1 MELVSYQCNF
11 KSPTCS
17 LAVLLI
23 HILSDSLT
31 YRLIYSLILFTAHSS
46 TQSLPHLF
54 PPTPTRLPYTLSLTH
69 KLPTL
74 FLVCLVVRSI
84 IRFLFW
90 SPAHSLTRSL
100 AHSPT
105 HPLIHWDTNSLINSM
120 RHSLA
125 DPLRGILTGPSIDV
139 LTFRDAFNEV
149 LTHWPIQSGK
159 GHQQHMPRA
168 RTLGNELVRKEL
180 PQERRTAG
188 VPRMSGNPKAFTLT
202 VNLSNTDIFRR
213 LVCYLH
219 YFTE

>member
-105 HPLIHWDTNSLINSM
+105 HPLTRSLTHSRHSSPTRLLTCSLTNPHIHLLP
-120 RHSLA
+120 HSLA
-125 DPLRGILTGPSIDV
+125 HSLTTHLFPHPPTHPITHPPTHTHPLTRSL
-139 LTFRDAFNEV
+139 
-149 LTHWPIQSGK
+149 
-159 GHQQHMPRA
+159 
-168 RTLGNELVRKEL
+168 LVAVETCESLQVALDRI
-180 PQERRTAG
+180 
-188 VPRMSGNPKAFTLT
+188 VSH
-202 VNLSNTDIFRR
+202 VN
-213 LVCYLH
+213 
-219 YFTE
+219 

>member
-105 HPLIHWDTNSLINSM
+105 HSLAHSPTHATHHPLVYSLAHSLTHTFTYSLTRLHTHSPPTYSLIHPLTRSLTHPPTPT
-120 RHSLA
+120 HSLA
-125 DPLRGILTGPSIDV
+125 RCLL
-139 LTFRDAFNEV
+139 L
-149 LTHWPIQSGK
+149 WK
-159 GHQQHMPRA
+159 
-168 RTLGNELVRKEL
+168 LVR
-180 PQERRTAG
+180 
-188 VPRMSGNPKAFTLT
+188 
-202 VNLSNTDIFRR
+202 
-213 LVCYLH
+213 VCK
-219 YFTE
+219 